1 MPPSDLGAFLRRSN
15 VVDNDAQLC
24 VIYSNYVQTP
34 QFLETVCPTHS
45 KKHTLMIMALIT
57 SDLMMQPL
65 CIFATGVSST
75 RGAAAN
81 SALRLAHGAQQHQEV
96 RGQRMV

>member
-1 MPPSDLGAFLRRSN
+1 MPPSDLGAFLRHSN

-24 VIYSNYVQTP
+24 VIYNNYVQTP
-34 QFLETVCPTHS
+34 QFLETVCPTLS
-45 KKHTLMIMALIT
+45 EKHTLMMMVT
-57 SDLMMQPL
+57 CDLMMQPL

-75 RGAAAN
+75 GGAAAN
-81 SALRLAHGAQQHQEV
+81 SALRLAHGTQQHQEV